1 VLGGCIVTWALA
13 LLGGALAPGFGWL
26 FVASSL
32 ATIGLAGLMPVMF
45 SIIPALF
52 TGPQRQLAN
61 SVVSIAANLGR
72 GIVVLVCAAVIQGVD
87 PWRPLLPPALQALE
101 TWRLALLVAL
111 LPAPLMLWLV
121 ARLPETSAPRGTAA
135 LPGKG
140 TPAPGMGRFIAD
152 HHRAFLGLFGGMTV
166 SVLSLTPLFV
176 WLPVSVM
183 RQFGDTPSQTGAAL
197 GTASILA
204 ALAGVLIATT
214 LLPRL
219 QRRLG
224 DAMPMTV
231 VISSCGVAVLTTLA
245 LLAATSALQ
254 VYVTV
259 GLQMAFMMA
268 AIMVFPTMLQ
278 DVAPAALR
286 GRMASLLG
294 VVTTVGS
301 ASGPPL
307 VGAVSDQFAST
318 GRTDA
323 LLLAVVAL
331 GALGFGTAGAL
342 FWSARRPFA
351 LAVAHARRL
360 DAGAA

>member
-1 VLGGCIVTWALA
+1 
-13 LLGGALAPGFGWL
+13 
-26 FVASSL
+26 
-32 ATIGLAGLMPVMF
+32 
-45 SIIPALF
+45 
-52 TGPQRQLAN
+52 
-61 SVVSIAANLGR
+61 
-72 GIVVLVCAAVIQGVD
+72 
-87 PWRPLLPPALQALE
+87 
-101 TWRLALLVAL
+101 
-111 LPAPLMLWLV
+111 
-121 ARLPETSAPRGTAA
+121 
-135 LPGKG
+135 
-140 TPAPGMGRFIAD
+140 
-152 HHRAFLGLFGGMTV
+152 
-166 SVLSLTPLFV
+166 LTPLFV

-307 VGAVSDQFAST
+307 VGAVSDQLAST